1 MNEEQ
6 IKSAIEKLLNSMGKK
21 MAKDYYGLDLNFT
34 VENITGQSQHAKFF
48 GNYPMDSS
56 EKIYIYTVDVNT
68 DKTIPSVLDVVIHPD
83 FSYGKYS
90 TYTDL
95 QGNLN
100 YLSRYLGYTFYVDLV
115 NKEDYLE
122 MNYEDVPPYVLNP
135 DAEIISDKFNFK
147 EYYPF
152 DDNGTILHKKTGY
165 VYPLFINNN
174 IDIDEGYHI
183 AYIENDEWWDALS
196 SEDKGV
202 LNALYSTK

>member
-21 MAKDYYGLDLNFT
+21 LAKDYYGLDLNFK
-34 VENITGQSQHAKFF
+34 VENIEGH
-48 GNYPMDSS
+48 NVMDGG
-56 EKIYIYTVDVNT
+56 KKQYTYNVDVNT

-90 TYTDL
+90 TYSDL
-95 QGNLN
+95 QANLN
-100 YLSRYLGYTFYVDLV
+100 YLSRYLGYTFYVNLL
-115 NKEDYLE
+115 NKDDYFE
-122 MNYEDVPPYVLNP
+122 MGVQDGVLPPYVLNP
-135 DAEIISDKFNFK
+135 NAERISDKFNFK

-152 DDNGTILHKKTGY
+152 DDNGSVLHKKSGY

-202 LNALYSTK
+202 LNALYSAE

>member
-21 MAKDYYGLDLNFT
+21 MAKDYYGLDLNFK
-34 VENITGQSQHAKFF
+34 VENIE
-48 GNYPMDSS
+48 GNNVM
-56 EKIYIYTVDVNT
+56 KQYTYNVDVNT

-90 TYTDL
+90 TYSDL
-95 QGNLN
+95 QANLN

-115 NKEDYLE
+115 NKDDYLE

-135 DAEIISDKFNFK
+135 DAERISDKFNFK

-152 DDNGTILHKKTGY
+152 DDNGSVLHKKSGY

-202 LNALYSTK
+202 LNALYSAE